1 LNQAEVVIVA
11 GEIRLDKFLKW
22 SGAVSTG
29 GQGKI
34 LIQTGMVRVNKETIK
49 NRGRILINNDIVSVR
64 DIGDFIVAS
73 R

>member
-1 LNQAEVVIVA
+1 MNQVEVIVA

-34 LIQTGMVRVNKETIK
+34 LIQSGMVKVNQEIIK
-49 NRGRILINNDIVSVR
+49 NRGRILKNSDIVSVR
-64 DIGDFIVAS
+64 DIGNFIVAC

>member
-1 LNQAEVVIVA
+1 MNEVTEIVVK

-34 LIQTGMVRVNKETIK
+34 LIQSGMVGVNEEIIK
-49 NRGRILINNDIVSVR
+49 SRGKILKNNDIVSVR
-64 DIGDFIVAS
+64 DIGNFIVS
-73 R
+73 SQ

>member
-1 LNQAEVVIVA
+1 LNQVEVIVA

-34 LIQTGMVRVNKETIK
+34 LIQSGMVKVNQEIIK
-49 NRGRILINNDIVSVR
+49 NRGRILKNSDIVSVR
-64 DIGDFIVAS
+64 DIGNFIVAC